1 MSIRW
6 YMSCIGLVL
15 VFFFFLSALIVANK
29 GIQIIDTIRIV
40 CDRVYVSMVTVRLSV
55 RLSILSTAATAC
67 SGFTAAGP
75 AARKYWSTAA
85 RSALSSNWE
94 LCHTVSWC
102 KNLNTD
108 LLIPWFRTPYQVSL
122 ISNIFLLIM
131 TSILLMS
138 LISILLSK
146 YLLNK

>member
-1 MSIRW
+1 
-6 YMSCIGLVL
+6 MSCIGLVL

-75 AARKYWSTAA
+75 AARKY
-85 RSALSSNWE
+85 
-94 LCHTVSWC
+94 
-102 KNLNTD
+102 
-108 LLIPWFRTPYQVSL
+108 
-122 ISNIFLLIM
+122 
-131 TSILLMS
+131 
-138 LISILLSK
+138 
-146 YLLNK
+146 